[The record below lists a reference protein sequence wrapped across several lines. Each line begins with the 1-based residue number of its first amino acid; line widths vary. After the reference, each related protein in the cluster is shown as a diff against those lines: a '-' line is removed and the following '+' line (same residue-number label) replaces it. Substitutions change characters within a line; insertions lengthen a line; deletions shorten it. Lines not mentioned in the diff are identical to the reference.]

1 MTDYTYEVTDTGKY
15 YYENNVR
22 IFPEQFWQIIKKLEY
37 ENKELKKEL
46 ALSKPLYSR
55 RQLEKE
61 KEQLESKNKIL
72 LEHCDDLQERN
83 DRQADTIQE
92 LYNLIENKDW
102 ETLTAMIEELN
113 NAEEQLMKEWRI
125 YND

>member
-1 MTDYTYEVTDTGKY
+1 MNY
-15 YYENNVR
+15 
-22 IFPEQFWQIIKKLEY
+22 
-37 ENKELKKEL
+37 
-46 ALSKPLYSR
+46 
-55 RQLEKE
+55 
-61 KEQLESKNKIL
+61 KIL

-83 DRQADTIQE
+83 DRQADTIRE

-113 NAEEQLMKEWRI
+113 NAEEQLVKEWRI